1 MWYDGKRSPVAVKRQ
16 KPNMSIAV
24 LEVMPVG
31 KEDKGEEYRI
41 TSNQQRFGI
50 LG

>member
-1 MWYDGKRSPVAVKRQ
+1 MVAVSYK

-24 LEVMPVG
+24 LEVMPVV
-31 KEDKGEEYRI
+31 KEGKGEEYRI
-41 TSNQQRFGI
+41 RSNQQRFGI